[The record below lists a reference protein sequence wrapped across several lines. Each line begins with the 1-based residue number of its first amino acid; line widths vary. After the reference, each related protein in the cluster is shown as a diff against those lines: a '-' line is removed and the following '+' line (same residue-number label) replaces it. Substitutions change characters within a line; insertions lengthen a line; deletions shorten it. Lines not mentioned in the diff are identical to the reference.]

1 MRQDEVQ
8 GVIASDLKNAKATQ
22 DARPSLISD
31 NQAANKVINFDVKN
45 GQAAHEAAPV
55 SKNDNPGAIR
65 AIASDIQSGQDAA
78 QGFKSGDTQK
88 LPSLISD
95 NQAANKVI
103 NFDVKNGQAAHEAAP
118 VSKNDNPGAIRAIVS
133 DIKTGQDVA
142 QGFKSGDTQKKIA
155 DTVPILKS
163 DSQKS
168 NEHADDFA
176 KKQLP

>member
-1 MRQDEVQ
+1 MRQDAVQ

-22 DARPSLISD
+22 DAR
-31 NQAANKVINFDVKN
+31 
-45 GQAAHEAAPV
+45 
-55 SKNDNPGAIR
+55 
-65 AIASDIQSGQDAA
+65 
-78 QGFKSGDTQK
+78 
-88 LPSLISD
+88 PSLISD